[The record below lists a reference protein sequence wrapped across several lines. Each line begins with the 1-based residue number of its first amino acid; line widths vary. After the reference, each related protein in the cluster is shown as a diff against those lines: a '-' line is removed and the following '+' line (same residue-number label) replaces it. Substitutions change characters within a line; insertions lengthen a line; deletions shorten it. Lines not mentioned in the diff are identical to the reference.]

1 MFPSY
6 KYNNMLFDSV
16 ALILTKKL
24 VRTQS
29 STAVGFPCGQPIYW
43 LSLDALVDHYIR

>member
-6 KYNNMLFDSV
+6 KYDNMLFDSV
-16 ALILTKKL
+16 ALILTKKS

-29 STAVGFPCGQPIYW
+29 GRAVGFSCGYPIYW
-43 LSLDALVDHYIR
+43 SRLDALVDHYIL